1 MLTLQLV
8 QLVRPWVDLFLPD
21 LPDMVLSVHIFSFL
35 TETNLVDYV
44 TVVMIQF
51 GCVKEKNLYHCKS
64 KFMDVASIVAFRYL
78 FEADF

>member
-8 QLVRPWVDLFLPD
+8 QLVRPWVDHFLPD

-44 TVVMIQF
+44 TVVMWLCKRKEPLSLQKQIH
-51 GCVKEKNLYHCKS
+51 GCGEYCC
-64 KFMDVASIVAFRYL
+64 I
-78 FEADF
+78 